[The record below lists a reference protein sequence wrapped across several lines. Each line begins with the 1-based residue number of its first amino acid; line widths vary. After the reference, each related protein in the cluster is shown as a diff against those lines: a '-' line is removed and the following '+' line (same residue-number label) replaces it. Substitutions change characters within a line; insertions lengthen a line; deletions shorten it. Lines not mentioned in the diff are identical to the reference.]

1 MTDFAAAWT
10 KESNR
15 MDRLYRELQNYV
27 GWTDEDT
34 ARVRRAG
41 PRVEPHLTELIDDF
55 YAEIKRHPKAHRVLT
70 DEAQVNRLKGS
81 LRAWVHQLFEGP
93 YDVDYVTRRWQVG
106 RRHVE
111 VGLDHIFAHA
121 ALARLRRG
129 LIRSLRT
136 EWPAEAP
143 DLGETIDSLNA
154 LIDLDL
160 AIIEDAYSSEYQDKL
175 QKTERLAAIGQI
187 AGGVA
192 HELRNPLNVVKTSA
206 YFLLNA
212 KSCSPER
219 MSEHL
224 HRISRQVNHA
234 NDVITALS
242 SFAKPPAPQFSSI
255 SVADCVKGAL
265 ERYPVPAGIRLVTD
279 LPDSLPKVSADA
291 TQLGI
296 VFGNLIR
303 NACDAMPSGGTL
315 TVSAATTDGTVE
327 VRVADTGVG
336 IAAND
341 LTKVTEP
348 LFSTKARGMG
358 LGLSI
363 TNAILAKI
371 SGRLHV
377 VSEIGRG
384 STFSVWLPAA
394 KDE

>member
-1 MTDFAAAWT
+1 
-10 KESNR
+10 
-15 MDRLYRELQNYV
+15 MDRLYRELQAYV

-41 PRVEPHLTELIDDF
+41 PLVEPHLAELIDDF
-55 YAEIKRHPKAHRVLT
+55 YVEIERHPKARRVIV
-70 DEAQVNRLKGS
+70 DEAQVDRLKGS
-81 LRAWVHQLFEGP
+81 LRTWLHGLFEGP
-93 YDVDYVTRRWQVG
+93 YDANYVARRWQVG

-111 VGLDHIFAHA
+111 VGLEHIFAHA

-129 LIRSLRT
+129 LIRALRAG
-136 EWPAEAP
+136 WPADRP
-143 DLGETIDSLNA
+143 NLGETIDSLNA

-160 AIIEDAYSSEYQDKL
+160 AIIEDAYASEYQDKL
-175 QKTERLAAIGQI
+175 QKSERLAAIGQI

-219 MSEHL
+219 LNEHL

-255 SVADCVKGAL
+255 SVADCVKAAL
-265 ERYPVPAGIRLVTD
+265 DRYPVPAGIQLVAD
-279 LPDSLPKVSADA
+279 LPNSLPRVRADA
-291 TQLGI
+291 IQLGI

-315 TVSAATTDGTVE
+315 TISGAKSDGLVE
-327 VRVADTGVG
+327 VRVGDTGVG

-341 LTKVTEP
+341 LARVTEP

-371 SGRLHV
+371 SGKLHV
-377 VSEIGRG
+377 VSEVGHG
-384 STFSVWLPAA
+384 STFTVWLPAA
-394 KDE
+394 EGE

>member
-1 MTDFAAAWT
+1 MTDSAAAST
-10 KESNR
+10 KDSNR
-15 MDRLYRELQNYV
+15 MDRLYRELQAYV

-41 PRVEPHLTELIDDF
+41 PLIEPHLTELIDDF
-55 YAEIKRHPKAHRVLT
+55 YAEIKRHPKAHRVLA

-81 LRAWVHQLFEGP
+81 LRTWVHQLFEGP
-93 YDVDYVTRRWQVG
+93 YDADYVARRWQVG

-111 VGLDHIFAHA
+111 VGLEHIFAHV
-121 ALARLRRG
+121 ALARLRHG
-129 LIRSLRT
+129 LIRALRA
-136 EWPAEAP
+136 EWPADAP
-143 DLGETIDSLNA
+143 ELGATVDSLNA

-160 AIIEDAYSSEYQDKL
+160 AIIEDAYASEYQDKL
-175 QKTERLAAIGQI
+175 QKAERLAAIGQI

-206 YFLLNA
+206 YYLLNA
-212 KSCSPER
+212 KSCSSDR
-219 MSEHL
+219 MNEHL

-242 SFAKPPAPQFSSI
+242 SFAKPPLPQLSSI

-265 ERYPVPAGIRLVTD
+265 ERYPVPTGIRLVSD
-279 LPDSLPKVSADA
+279 LPSSLPKVRADA

-303 NACDAMPSGGTL
+303 NACDAMPTGGTL
-315 TVSAATTDGTVE
+315 TLSAARSDGMVE
-327 VRVADTGVG
+327 VRVADTGIG

-341 LTKVTEP
+341 LARITEP

-358 LGLSI
+358 LGLAI
-363 TNAILAKI
+363 TNAILAKV
-371 SGRLHV
+371 SGKLHV
-377 VSEIGRG
+377 VSEVGQG
-384 STFSVWLPAA
+384 STFTVWLPAA
-394 KDE
+394 EGE